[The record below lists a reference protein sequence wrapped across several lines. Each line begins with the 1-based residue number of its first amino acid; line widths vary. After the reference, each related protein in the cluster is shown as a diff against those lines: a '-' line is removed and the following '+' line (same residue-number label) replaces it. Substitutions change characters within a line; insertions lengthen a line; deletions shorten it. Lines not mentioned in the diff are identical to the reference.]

1 MNIFAYVYLFVSL
14 SIVCVWTIGLV
25 KKFVWV
31 FPKNVMEKTWKN
43 FLANQVFMF
52 CSFHFNLYN
61 KLRRANQYICSI
73 EPSYSREKKIHFLMS
88 IFMSFKSKVLKFFS
102 CKSLILLVKFTPN
115 YFIFFVTLQNI
126 EDRWILHVNFIFRY
140 LAELFCCFI
149 LSLNS
154 ECFPGIPSCHLK
166 IEIV

>member
-1 MNIFAYVYLFVSL
+1 MFICLCPFLLCVCELLGWSKSLFEFFQKML
-14 SIVCVWTIGLV
+14 WR
-25 KKFVWV
+25 K
-31 FPKNVMEKTWKN
+31 PEKTFWPTKYLC
-43 FLANQVFMF
+43 FA
-52 CSFHFNLYN
+52 HFILYN
-61 KLRRANQYICSI
+61 KFRRANKYICNI

-126 EDRWILHVNFIFRY
+126 EDCWILHVNFIFQY
-140 LAELFCCFI
+140 LAELFYCFI